1 MKRLFPELKR
11 NSRNEYSAG
20 MSKWFNRTLDKVNE
34 TIDNPDDKLQ
44 KLHVFHSFRHTVRT
58 ELRNHSVPKE
68 RVIRICGWEGDDDL
82 DEHYGTISMK
92 ELYKTLSENI
102 VYDGLDLSFL
112 YVKEI

>member
-1 MKRLFPELKR
+1 
-11 NSRNEYSAG
+11 

-34 TIDNPDDKLQ
+34 TIQNPDDKLQ
-44 KLHVFHSFRHTVRT
+44 EKHVFHSFRHTFRT
-58 ELRNHSVPKE
+58 ELRNHAVPKE
-68 RVIRICGWEGDDDL
+68 RVVRLCGWEAKDGL

-92 ELYKTLSENI
+92 ELYKTISENI